1 MEQEVMA
8 NAGQFKN
15 GEKRPGPG
23 RPAGRQNNLTT
34 DVKAMIL
41 GALNKAGGEQY
52 LIDRAKDPKTATAFM
67 ALVGRVLPKEIKA
80 DVAATHVI
88 GNLTP
93 EQQKAIAEAILGK

>member
-1 MEQEVMA
+1 MKTKTS
-8 NAGQFKN
+8 GQ
-15 GEKRPGPG
+15 G
-23 RPAGRQNNLTT
+23 RPKGIPNKTT
-34 DVKAMIL
+34 ADVKSMIL

-52 LIDRAKDPKTATAFM
+52 LLERASDPKTATAFM

>member
-1 MEQEVMA
+1 MT
-8 NAGQFKN
+8 
-15 GEKRPGPG
+15 RG
-23 RPAGRQNNLTT
+23 RPKGLPKTGGGSRKGVPNKITA

-41 GALNKAGGEQY
+41 DALERAGGADY
-52 LIDRAKDPKTATAFM
+52 LLERANDPKSATAFM

-93 EQQKAIAEAILGK
+93 EQQRAIAEAILGK

>member
-1 MEQEVMA
+1 MPNKMTA
-8 NAGQFKN
+8 
-15 GEKRPGPG
+15 
-23 RPAGRQNNLTT
+23 

-41 GALNKAGGEQY
+41 GALEKTGGESY
-52 LIDRAKDPKTATAFM
+52 LIERAKDPKTATAFM

-93 EQQKAIAEAILGK
+93 EQQRAIAEAILGK

>member
-1 MEQEVMA
+1 MKTKTS
-8 NAGQFKN
+8 GQ
-15 GEKRPGPG
+15 G
-23 RPAGRQNNLTT
+23 RPKGIPNKTT
-34 DVKAMIL
+34 SDVKSMIL

-52 LIDRAKDPKTATAFM
+52 LLARASDPKTATAFM